1 MNSVVGDLHG
11 GRWGTLTNQRLA
23 KLNVMTSTYQ
33 QKDEK
38 RAKKLNVAFLAL
50 KNFGDLNHYT
60 VS

>member
-1 MNSVVGDLHG
+1 
-11 GRWGTLTNQRLA
+11 LA

-33 QKDEK
+33 QEDEK